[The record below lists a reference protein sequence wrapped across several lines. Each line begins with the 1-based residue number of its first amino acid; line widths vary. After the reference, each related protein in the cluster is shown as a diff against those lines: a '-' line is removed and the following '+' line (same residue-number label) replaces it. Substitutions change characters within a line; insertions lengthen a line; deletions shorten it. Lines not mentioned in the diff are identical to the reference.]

1 MNITTTT
8 RPYALNA
15 SKEARFEALH
25 ELTRLQPITDLNT
38 QDDGCRT
45 TIQIGETLT
54 YWSKGLSP
62 ATPPFV
68 QHTVNGV
75 KRLHVIDQESLTV
88 AVYDR
93 TAPKTWERRAVL
105 ETSVG
110 ILASLPKKAL
120 QAPPASQPATPKQI
134 ATVQKLLEL
143 PGDRLMPTLSV
154 QAASRIL
161 DRILSETSA
170 VELFGDLKRL
180 LAERHAVAA

>member
-1 MNITTTT
+1 MNITTTN

-15 SKEARFEALH
+15 SKQARFEALH
-25 ELTRLQPITDLNT
+25 ELTRLQLISDLNT

-45 TIQIGETLT
+45 TIQIGETPT
-54 YWSKGLSP
+54 NWSKGLSP
-62 ATPPFV
+62 ATPPFL
-68 QHTVNGV
+68 QHTVDGI
-75 KRLHVIDQESLTV
+75 KRVHVIDQESLTV

-93 TAPKTWERRAVL
+93 TAPKTWERRAIL

-143 PGDRLMPTLSV
+143 PGDRLMPTLSA

-170 VELFGDLKRL
+170 VELFGDLKRV
-180 LAERHAVAA
+180 LAERQAVAA